1 MGLIG
6 AILNVIFGGGRNAIV
21 ETASV
26 FNENSD
32 HAAER
37 ARDIQVQAMT
47 QYGSEFSPQR
57 LGLFDRLMDGVNRL
71 PRPVMALGCIG
82 LFISAMVDPI
92 WFSLRMQ
99 GVGLVPQPLW
109 WLLGVIVSFYFG
121 ARHQAKGQEFQRS
134 IAGTMARTPQ
144 VMENIT
150 ALGELRQWQ
159 DHNGAASANPDKPV
173 PGVDRLAVLA
183 EPNAALD
190 AWRRPAWA
198 ADA

>member
-6 AILNVIFGGGRNAIV
+6 AIFNVLFGGGRNAIV

-26 FNENSD
+26 FGENSE

-37 ARDIQVQAMT
+37 ARDVQVQAMT
-47 QYGSEFSPQR
+47 QYGTEFLPQK
-57 LGLFDRLMDGVNRL
+57 LGLFDRFMDGL
-71 PRPVMALGCIG
+71 PRPAMALGCIG

-134 IAGTMARTPQ
+134 VAETMARTPQ
-144 VMENIT
+144 VMANIANLN
-150 ALGELRQWQ
+150 ALRHWQ
-159 DHNGAASANPDKPV
+159 DHSETDTGNPAKPM
-173 PGVDRLAVLA
+173 PRVDRLAVLA

-190 AWRRPAWA
+190 AWRR
-198 ADA
+198 